1 MSIAKLLVPRLTVL
15 ALALS
20 IASAPVAASAQA
32 AGGAAPGSARTWVQS
47 TWKTDKVL
55 RVCGD
60 PDNLPF
66 SNDKQEGFEN
76 KIAAVLAQEMG
87 DSLAYLWWPHRRGF
101 VRNTLSA
108 VGCDVLIGVPSG
120 FDPVSAT
127 KPYYRSTYYIVTR
140 QSRNLDITSLDDS
153 LFRRLRVGVNEIGY
167 DYTNTPPAQ
176 ALAARKVQHL
186 TGYSTF
192 YNDDHR
198 PSDIIDA
205 VAKGDIDVAL
215 VWGPLAGY
223 YASRAGVP
231 LTLTALP
238 DSDASSGIPFA
249 FDVSMGVRRAD
260 RELKAALESA
270 IERRRN
276 DILKILE
283 AYHVPMLR
291 KP

>member
-1 MSIAKLLVPRLTVL
+1 
-15 ALALS
+15 
-20 IASAPVAASAQA
+20 
-32 AGGAAPGSARTWVQS
+32 
-47 TWKTDKVL
+47 
-55 RVCGD
+55 
-60 PDNLPF
+60 
-66 SNDKQEGFEN
+66 
-76 KIAAVLAQEMG
+76 
-87 DSLAYLWWPHRRGF
+87 
-101 VRNTLSA
+101 
-108 VGCDVLIGVPSG
+108 VG
-120 FDPVSAT
+120 
-127 KPYYRSTYYIVTR
+127 
-140 QSRNLDITSLDDS
+140 
-153 LFRRLRVGVNEIGY
+153 
-167 DYTNTPPAQ
+167 
-176 ALAARKVQHL
+176 HL

-223 YASRAGVP
+223 YASRAAVP

-249 FDVSMGVRRAD
+249 FDISIGVRRAD

-270 IERRRN
+270 IERRRD